1 MNNAN
6 DHNDGKGRCHIAITG
21 GIGSG
26 KSYICRMLENRG
38 ISIFNCD
45 LVAKDIIA
53 HDTDVRERLARL
65 VGGEPTRQRL
75 GDYLR
80 AGNGNDARVNAIV
93 HPRVAEAFVDSGQQW
108 MECAILFES
117 GFDRLVDVVV
127 VVTCP
132 TDERI
137 RRITR
142 RDHCDADTARRWMA
156 LQLTDEERLKRA
168 AESTGHAEAS
178 NHGAAAPSEASAASC
193 RRRVFR
199 IVNDGTTPIEPQ
211 LDELLSQL

>member
-6 DHNDGKGRCHIAITG
+6 DHNDGKGRCRIAITG

-53 HDTDVRERLARL
+53 HDAGVRERLARL

-93 HPRVAEAFVDSGQQW
+93 HPRVAEAFIASGQQW

-117 GFDRLVDVVV
+117 GFDRLVDNIV

-137 RRITR
+137 RRITI
-142 RDHCDADTARRWMA
+142 RDHCDTDTARRWMA
-156 LQLTDEERLKRA
+156 LQLTDEERLRR
-168 AESTGHAEAS
+168 AEACDER
-178 NHGAAAPSEASAASC
+178 AEACEENIASTAVSC
-193 RRRVFR
+193 RPRRVFR